1 MPDIPRPSSVEPL
14 RIRAADLASEVH
26 DFPFVGEGLGFSL
39 LTWYLLESRGGLVH
53 PAIWV
58 Y

>member
-1 MPDIPRPSSVEPL
+1 MPVTVHPSSVEPF

-39 LTWYLLESRGGLVH
+39 L
-53 PAIWV
+53 IW
-58 Y
+58 